1 MWCLLRLQH
10 LQFYDPWVCREGLSS
25 ISFSGEVCFHT
36 PECVW
41 KAPSAGRL
49 QAGGGVRVLTMSYFQ
64 PEQNCCCWNT
74 LICVSKRKVLSQCH
88 TQYLMPHY
96 SMMFSHIK
104 TVCPLPDAES
114 WKIVLYMQPLLTSQI
129 CCERNAIVHFAGIN
143 YLNDFI
149 TILKWPIL
157 RISSLFCDVNSIPF
171 QHFYSITRGMGEKI
185 QHR

>member
-1 MWCLLRLQH
+1 MIPESVEKVCPQFLSQVKFVFIPQSVYERH
-10 LQFYDPWVCREGLSS
+10 LQL
-25 ISFSGEVCFHT
+25 
-36 PECVW
+36 
-41 KAPSAGRL
+41 AGCRL